1 MVNCRMLQ
9 VLDVSYKQINDS
21 FAFWLG
27 TLPEL
32 DIIALCYNEFDG
44 AIDCPT
50 TCPFPKLHVL
60 DLSHNMC
67 SGKLTSETV
76 RNWKSM
82 MASSNRKLQNEE
94 WTLYYAGKDW
104 FSRIIYPF
112 SMSNKGVVMDYTS
125 ALQQFYSRVASDISC
140 NRISVEIPV
149 AMGELKSLVLLN
161 LSNNMFIRDIPSSL
175 GNLSNLEALDLSLN
189 NLSGKIPPELT
200 ELTLFFNETEQF
212 STFGVNSFEGNMALC
227 GIQLMKKCDDR
238 TRHQPPESNGDQHY
252 SGSNSFVEFDWK
264 IIFIGYVGGLVVG
277 LAAATQNISA
287 KVAGEGSSQVPVKP
301 PVPSSPGPRRDDDDI
316 EPPPVPSVKVST
328 SVVRPGEVGHSVSD
342 PDCQILNR
350 DDGTVDAVPI
360 QTRPPSPRTDAAE
373 GSRS

>member
-1 MVNCRMLQ
+1 MCYIGLINFSNNSLQGQLPRAMVNCRMLQ

-277 LAAATQNISA
+277 LAL
-287 KVAGEGSSQVPVKP
+287 GSDFCSDILRFFFFGDRYSQM
-301 PVPSSPGPRRDDDDI
+301 D
-316 EPPPVPSVKVST
+316 
-328 SVVRPGEVGHSVSD
+328 
-342 PDCQILNR
+342 
-350 DDGTVDAVPI
+350 
-360 QTRPPSPRTDAAE
+360 
-373 GSRS
+373 